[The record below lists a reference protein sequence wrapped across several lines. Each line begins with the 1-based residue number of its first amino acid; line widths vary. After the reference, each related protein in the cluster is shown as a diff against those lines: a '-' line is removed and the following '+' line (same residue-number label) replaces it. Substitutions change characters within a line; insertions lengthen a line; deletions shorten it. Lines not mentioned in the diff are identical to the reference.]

1 MKYRH
6 ELYPM
11 LSVEE
16 ALEKV
21 LAMFRPL
28 EAERVPVLET
38 LGRVLAEDVIATGDI
53 PPHANTAMD
62 GYAVR
67 AADLAG
73 AGPESA
79 KRLRVIENLAA
90 GYVAAQRVTPGTA
103 IRIMTGAPMP
113 EGADA
118 VIPFEET
125 HQDGEWVDCFA
136 EMRIGENVRPAGE
149 DVRAGERTLVRGT
162 RIRPQEIGML
172 AALGYG
178 EVSVIRRPRVAI
190 LATGDELVDVDAPL
204 LPGKIRNAN
213 SYSNAAQVLQY
224 GGVPLMLGIAR
235 DTVEDLTAKIRAGLA
250 QGADLLMTSGGVSV
264 GDFDVVKTV
273 LAAEGE
279 ISFWRVRMKPG
290 KPLAFGYITAEV
302 NGAPRTVPLLGMPGN
317 PVSTMVSF
325 ELFARPA
332 ILTMLGVQDVR
343 KPTCEAI
350 LDQAIPRKDGRRHYV
365 RVRLERRAD
374 GAEGDF
380 RFHATLTGDQGS
392 GILNSMVQSNAL
404 AIIPEDWDSA
414 PAGARVQVIPF
425 DAGVL
430 LE

>member
-21 LAMFRPL
+21 LTMFHPL
-28 EAERVPVLET
+28 EAECVPVLET
-38 LGRVLAEDVIATGDI
+38 LGRVLAEDIIAKGDI
-53 PPHANTAMD
+53 PPHPNTAMD
-62 GYAVR
+62 GYAVQ

-73 AGPESA
+73 AGPTSP

-90 GYVAAQRVTPGTA
+90 GYLATQRVTPGTA

-113 EGADA
+113 DGADA

-136 EMRIGENVRPAGE
+136 AIRVGENVRPAGE
-149 DVRAGERTLVRGT
+149 DVRAGERTLARGT

-172 AALGYG
+172 AALGYSK
-178 EVSVIRRPRVAI
+178 VAVIRRPRVAI
-190 LATGDELVDVDAPL
+190 LATGDELVDIEAPL

-224 GGVPLMLGIAR
+224 GGIPLLLGIAR
-235 DTVEDLTAKIRAGLA
+235 DTVDDLTARIRAGLT
-250 QGADLLMTSGGVSV
+250 QGADLLITSGGVSV

-290 KPLAFGYITAEV
+290 KPLAFGYITADV
-302 NGAPRTVPLLGMPGN
+302 NGTPRTVPLLGMPGN
-317 PVSTMVSF
+317 PVSAMVSF

-332 ILTMLGVQDVR
+332 ILTMLGVKDLH
-343 KPTCEAI
+343 KPTFEAI

-374 GAEGDF
+374 G
-380 RFHATLTGDQGS
+380 FHAVLTGDQGS
-392 GILNSMVQSNAL
+392 GILNSMVQSDGL
-404 AIIPEDWDSA
+404 AIIPEEWNHV
-414 PAGARVQVIPF
+414 PAGTRVQAMPF

>member
-21 LAMFRPL
+21 LAMFHPL
-28 EAERVPVLET
+28 EAVRAPVLET
-38 LGRVLAEDVIATGDI
+38 LGCVLTEDIVAAGDI
-53 PPHANTAMD
+53 PPRDNTAMD
-62 GYAVR
+62 GYAVQV
-67 AADLAG
+67 ADLAG
-73 AGPESA
+73 AGPGSP
-79 KRLRVIENLAA
+79 KRLRVIGNLAA
-90 GYVAAQRVTPGTA
+90 GYVAVERVTPGTA

-125 HQDGEWVDCFA
+125 HQEGEWVDCFA
-136 EMRIGENVRPAGE
+136 EVRVGENVRPAGE
-149 DVRAGERTLVRGT
+149 DVRAGERTLARGT

-190 LATGDELVDVDAPL
+190 LATGDELVDVDGPL
-204 LPGKIRNAN
+204 LPGKIRNSN

-290 KPLAFGYITAEV
+290 KPLAFGFITAEV
-302 NGAPRTVPLLGMPGN
+302 DGAPRTVPLLGMPGN

-332 ILTMLGVQDVR
+332 ILTMLGVKDLR
-343 KPTCEAI
+343 KPTFEAT
-350 LDQAIPRKDGRRHYV
+350 LEQAIPSKDARRHYV
-365 RVRLERRAD
+365 RVRITRRAD

-380 RFHATLTGDQGS
+380 RFHAALTGDQGS
-392 GILNSMVQSNAL
+392 GILNSMVQSNGL

-414 PAGARVQVIPF
+414 PAGARVQVMPF
-425 DAGVL
+425 DAGTVWG
-430 LE
+430 